1 MYSGCRVFPTCVLL
15 GLVSSDFAEQ
25 LRQAQLDECA
35 KSLLFFLI
43 VQPLALCFDLLFKLL
58 QLAREPIPIRS
69 HLCVPTFCDVRTSLP
84 KSLRT
89 DLPIEVVQQ
98 GPLDD
103 VLMAHPLLE
112 GEPAQPLVL
121 RLG

>member
-1 MYSGCRVFPTCVLL
+1 
-15 GLVSSDFAEQ
+15 
-25 LRQAQLDECA
+25 
-35 KSLLFFLI
+35 
-43 VQPLALCFDLLFKLL
+43 VQPLALCLHLLLKLL
-58 QLAREPIPIRS
+58 KLAREPIPIGG